1 MRGISSLTELRMMI
15 QGESGKFAL
24 VFSATRAKG
33 DGWPAENLLHRDN
46 LNITI
51 IEI

>member
-1 MRGISSLTELRMMI
+1 MMI
-15 QGESGKFAL
+15 QGEFGKFAL
-24 VFSATRAKG
+24 VFSATRSQG